1 MTEEWGRPAETGGE
15 FVKPAQ
21 LAGHLVILFPIGYI
35 PFIQTRFSGQSNKPS
50 DGIVVD
56 VVDLDDKDEYG
67 NPGKL
72 YRHNTFMQAQ
82 LIASLKS
89 QIGSKILGT
98 IGQGTARNGMNQP
111 WVVIDM
117 SGDATAR
124 ERGSAWIAANPHFR
138 PSSFTPRAPQPPEQP
153 PQNQYAQGNMG
164 QQGGGQGYGQQGGY
178 SHQARDDRQQQD
190 WGAQRSNTGGQGYD
204 QQQQGPRL
212 EQRPAQQEQQRNPG
226 YAGVQGSPELSN
238 DEISL
243 LQHHRQLREAAERER
258 QRQASFE
265 DQPPF

>member
-1 MTEEWGRPAETGGE
+1 MTQDEWARPAETGGE
-15 FVKPAQ
+15 FVKPSQ
-21 LAGHLVILFPIGYI
+21 LNGHLVILFPIGYI

-111 WVVIDM
+111 WVVVDM
-117 SGDATAR
+117 SGDETAR
-124 ERGSAWIAANPHFR
+124 QRGSAWIAANPHFR
-138 PSSFTPRAPQPPEQP
+138 PSQFTPRAPQAPEI
-153 PQNQYAQGNMG
+153 PQNQYSNPPASSGGSGYTEPRREAPRQDNWS
-164 QQGGGQGYGQQGGY
+164 QGGG
-178 SHQARDDRQQQD
+178 
-190 WGAQRSNTGGQGYD
+190 GYD
-204 QQQQGPRL
+204 QRSAQREPEYQPPRL
-212 EQRPAQQEQQRNPG
+212 EQRPGQQQNPG
-226 YAGVQGSPELSN
+226 YAGVQGSAELSN

-258 QRQASFE
+258 QRQASFNDE
-265 DQPPF
+265 PPF

>member
-117 SGDATAR
+117 SGDETAR
-124 ERGSAWIAANPHFR
+124 QRGSAWIAANPHFR
-138 PSSFTPRAPQPPEQP
+138 PSTFTPRAPQAPEPPPNNQYSNPEGGGSGGGGYTEPRREQP
-153 PQNQYAQGNMG
+153 RQDNWS
-164 QQGGGQGYGQQGGY
+164 QGGGG
-178 SHQARDDRQQQD
+178 S
-190 WGAQRSNTGGQGYD
+190 YD
-204 QQQQGPRL
+204 QRPQYREPEYQPPRL
-212 EQRPAQQEQQRNPG
+212 EQRPAQQAPQQQGPG
-226 YAGVQGSPELSN
+226 YAGVEGAAQLSN

-258 QRQASFE
+258 QRQASFNDE
-265 DQPPF
+265 PPF

>member
-1 MTEEWGRPAETGGE
+1 MTQEEWGRPAETGGE

-117 SGDATAR
+117 SGDESAR
-124 ERGSAWIAANPHFR
+124 QRGSAWIAANPHFR
-138 PSSFTPRAPQPPEQP
+138 PSSFTPRAPQAPEV
-153 PQNQYAQGNMG
+153 PQNQYSNPQGQG
-164 QQGGGQGYGQQGGY
+164 YSQPRQEQQPRRDEWTQGGG
-178 SHQARDDRQQQD
+178 
-190 WGAQRSNTGGQGYD
+190 GYD
-204 QQQQGPRL
+204 QRPQYREPEYQPPRL
-212 EQRPAQQEQQRNPG
+212 EQRPAQQAPP
-226 YAGVQGSPELSN
+226 YAAVEGSPQLSN

>member
-117 SGDATAR
+117 SGDETAR
-124 ERGSAWIAANPHFR
+124 QRGSAWIAANPHFR
-138 PSSFTPRAPQPPEQP
+138 PSSFTPRAPQATEPPP
-153 PQNQYAQGNMG
+153 NNQYSNP
-164 QQGGGQGYGQQGGY
+164 QGGGGY
-178 SHQARDDRQQQD
+178 SEPRREAPRQD
-190 WGAQRSNTGGQGYD
+190 NWSHGGGGYD
-204 QQQQGPRL
+204 QRPPQREPEYQPPRL
-212 EQRPAQQEQQRNPG
+212 EQRPAQQEPRQNPG
-226 YAGVQGSPELSN
+226 YAGVEGSAQLSN

-258 QRQASFE
+258 QRQASFNE
-265 DQPPF
+265 EPPF

>member
-21 LAGHLVILFPIGYI
+21 LNGHLVIFFPIGYI

-56 VVDLDDKDEYG
+56 VVDLDDKDDYG

-89 QIGSKILGT
+89 QIGSKILGVV
-98 IGQGTARNGMNQP
+98 GQGTARNGMNQP
-111 WVVIDM
+111 WVIVDM
-117 SGDATAR
+117 SGDPAAR
-124 ERGSAWIAANPHFR
+124 ERGSQWIAANPNFR
-138 PSSFTPRAPQPPEQP
+138 PSQFTPRAQQQPQD
-153 PQNQYAQGNMG
+153 QYQEPARQEPRYQDNRG
-164 QQGGGQGYGQQGGY
+164 QGGISGGGGGGY
-178 SHQARDDRQQQD
+178 QA
-190 WGAQRSNTGGQGYD
+190 
-204 QQQQGPRL
+204 
-212 EQRPAQQEQQRNPG
+212 PAQQRQEPAQQPQRG
-226 YAGVQGSPELSN
+226 YAAVAGAPQLSD
-238 DEISL
+238 DEISVL
-243 LQHHRQLREAAERER
+243 EHYKKQRAAAEAER
-258 QRQASFE
+258 LRQASFE